1 MTYFVTW
8 RLRKSQ
14 QPLKSEERD
23 TVKSAICYFDGDRY
37 QLYAWVVMDDHCHA
51 LVTPL
56 KEHQLKDIMYSWKS
70 FSAYRLQREFGRQG
84 TVWRNESFDRIV
96 RNDAEL
102 YEKAN
107 YIVNNPRKRWPD
119 LENYPWVWFVGSE

>member
-1 MTYFVTW
+1 
-8 RLRKSQ
+8 
-14 QPLKSEERD
+14 
-23 TVKSAICYFDGDRY
+23 
-37 QLYAWVVMDDHCHA
+37 MDDHCHA

-70 FSAYRLQREFGRQG
+70 FSAHRLQREFGRQG
-84 TVWRNESFDRIV
+84 AVWRDESFDRIV
-96 RNDAEL
+96 RDEAEL